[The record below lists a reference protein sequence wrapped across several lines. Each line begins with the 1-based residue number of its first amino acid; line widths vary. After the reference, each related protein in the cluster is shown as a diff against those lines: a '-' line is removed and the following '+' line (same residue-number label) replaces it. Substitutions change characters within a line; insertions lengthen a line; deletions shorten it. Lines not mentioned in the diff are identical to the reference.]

1 MNIYQ
6 SYGSALTYFRRYTL
20 SSALGIV
27 TDKDTDASGQP
38 KTSKP
43 TLDNVRFQKSVE
55 AIKEGKYKKE
65 SLINSFALTPEQL
78 KQLK

>member
-27 TDKDTDASGQP
+27 TDKDTDASVVNLRQV
-38 KTSKP
+38 
-43 TLDNVRFQKSVE
+43 NQH
-55 AIKEGKYKKE
+55 
-65 SLINSFALTPEQL
+65 
-78 KQLK
+78 